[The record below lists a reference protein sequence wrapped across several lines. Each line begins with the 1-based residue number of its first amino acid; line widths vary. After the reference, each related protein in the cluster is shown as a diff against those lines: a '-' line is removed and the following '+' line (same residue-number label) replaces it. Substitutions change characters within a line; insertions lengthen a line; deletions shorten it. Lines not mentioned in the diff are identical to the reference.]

1 MSEAKRQA
9 QGQALLGKR
18 APSIVLPDQEGK
30 SVDLAM
36 LAGRRVLLSFHPLA
50 WTRVCALQMQAL
62 EVHAGELEQ
71 LNAIALGIS
80 VDPTPSK
87 KAWAESLEITKT
99 RLLSDFWPHGAAAQA
114 LGLFHDKEGFSDRAA
129 LILDEEGVIRF
140 AKVYSIPEVP
150 DIEEQIRFLKGR

>member
-1 MSEAKRQA
+1 MSEAKRQE
-9 QGQALLGKR
+9 QARALVGKAIPR
-18 APSIVLPDQEGK
+18 IALPNQEGK
-30 SVDLAM
+30 TFDLAT
-36 LAGRRVLLSFHPLA
+36 LRGKRVLLSFHPLA

-62 EVHAGELEQ
+62 EAHVADLEKE
-71 LNAIALGIS
+71 NAVAFGVS
-80 VDPTPSK
+80 VDPSPSK
-87 KAWAESLEITKT
+87 KAWAESLGIKKT
-99 RLLSDFWPHGAAAQA
+99 LLLSDFWPHGAVAQA